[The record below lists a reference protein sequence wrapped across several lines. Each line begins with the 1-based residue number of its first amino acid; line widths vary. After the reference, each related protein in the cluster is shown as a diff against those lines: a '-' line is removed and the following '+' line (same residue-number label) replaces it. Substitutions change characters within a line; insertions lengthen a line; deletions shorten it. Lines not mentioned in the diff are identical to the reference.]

1 MDAPVELSKI
11 LPASDV
17 DSSTAVTPVQRP
29 MRLRGVARG
38 TIRAYRPGPAGDE
51 VLLVSPSAASADS
64 ALRPEDWVPEAD
76 AVGAGLG
83 PDIEV
88 FVAQVYRRHFRA
100 REVGPAGPPV
110 PKRGS
115 FGW

>member
-1 MDAPVELSKI
+1 MDAPVDLSKI
-11 LPASDV
+11 LPAVAV
-17 DSSTAVTPVQRP
+17 DSSTGIATVQRP

-38 TIRAYRPGPAGDE
+38 TIRAYRPGLAGDE
-51 VLLVSPSAASADS
+51 VLLLCPSAASADA
-64 ALRPEDWVPEAD
+64 ALRPEDWVSEAD

-100 REVGPAGPPV
+100 READPVGPPA
-110 PKRGS
+110 PKKGS